1 VQTRGAKLGPP
12 PAPIDIRV
20 YRKEF
25 IETKKGCE
33 FPNLQTGDSGC
44 TNMAWHVYITDW
56 SVVFICTGHRDYI
69 KSLSKREMLVIDMRI
84 AEILWAQFCRRSWVV
99 MNASSNGELARR
111 VVEAN
116 DEAKRAASAPAKR
129 RAAQERT
136 LRKKIAEQEVRVG
149 APDSEL
155 LEARTG
161 KVIPQQ
167 VIEEHEEPV
176 KSVSSADLPLFL
188 PTFGGKR

>member
-1 VQTRGAKLGPP
+1 MQTRGAKLGPP

-33 FPNLQTGDSGC
+33 FPNLNTGNSSC
-44 TNMAWHVYITDW
+44 KNMAWHVYITDW

-69 KSLSKREMLVIDMRI
+69 KSMSKGEMLRTDMRI
-84 AEILWAQFCRRSWVV
+84 AEILWSQFCRRSWVV
-99 MNASSNGELARR
+99 MNEASNGELARR
-111 VVEAN
+111 VVAAN
-116 DEAKRAASAPAKR
+116 DEAKRDAGAPARR
-129 RAAQERT
+129 RAAQERK
-136 LRKKIAEQEVRVG
+136 LRNQIAEQEVRIG

-188 PTFGGKR
+188 PKFGGKR